1 MNVHAECWALGKEIH
16 WAQIR
21 EGVYRSLTFAIL
33 TLEFLE
39 ISKPWII
46 KNALSIDRQKELV
59 LI

>member
-21 EGVYRSLTFAIL
+21 EGVYRNFTFATL

-39 ISKPWII
+39 IMAQIRQFLKDGF
-46 KNALSIDRQKELV
+46 LSL
-59 LI
+59 

>member
-21 EGVYRSLTFAIL
+21 EGVYRNFTFATL

-39 ISKPWII
+39 ISKPWIRTHSQLI
-46 KNALSIDRQKELV
+46 GRKN
-59 LI
+59 